1 MVNFEEDGRIVISRD
16 GVDLAYIRYATNS
29 EEEITILKTFVEP
42 IGRGQGLAKD
52 LNEKMLDY
60 IYENHIKKVNILCS
74 YSQNYYLKNKDKY
87 NGVEV
92 VLIEGENNVCSI

>member
-1 MVNFEEDGRIVISRD
+1 MVNFKEDGRIVISRD
-16 GVDLAYIRYATNS
+16 GVNLAYISYATNS

-52 LNEKMLDY
+52 LNEKMLDH